1 MSQVD
6 GADVEDEDELAGS
19 SAPLLEHLEELRQ
32 RLIRSVIAFFVSIIV
47 VFFFAEPVLLPYL
60 LEPIRETLVA
70 LGDPNPTLQFTA
82 PTEYFFTLIRIS
94 MVFGLIFAFPVIA
107 YQIWQFVAPGLYK
120 NEKGAFLP
128 FLLASPVQFIL
139 GAAFAYYVVTPLAMF
154 FLLGFADFNSLI
166 GAITDGPQAVI
177 EEDASNTLDIVFI
190 GKVNETLSI
199 TLKLIFAFGICFQLP
214 VLLTLMGKAGLVTAR
229 GLKNVRKYAIVA
241 ILLLA
246 GLITPPDIITQVIL
260 FVVVYGLYEISIQL
274 VMRVEKKKT
283 QKLREE
289 GVLGENEDLYGDPDD
304 DQAPRPR
311 QNRQLSFSLVFV
323 FVFVV

>member
-6 GADVEDEDELAGS
+6 EADIEDDDELAGS

-32 RLIRSVIAFFVSIIV
+32 RLIRCVIAFFLSIIV
-47 VFFFAEPVLLPYL
+47 VFFFAEPFLLPYL

-94 MVFGLIFAFPVIA
+94 MVFGLIFAFPIIA
-107 YQIWQFVAPGLYK
+107 HQIWQFVAPGLYK

-154 FLLGFADFNSLI
+154 FLLGFADFNALI
-166 GAITDGPQAVI
+166 GAITDGPEAVI
-177 EEDASNTLDIVFI
+177 EDSSDTLDIVFI

-214 VLLTLMGKAGLVTAR
+214 VLLTLMGKAGLVTSR

-246 GLITPPDIITQVIL
+246 GLITPPDVITQIIL

-274 VMRVEKKKT
+274 VKRVEKVKT

-289 GVLGENEDLYGDPDD
+289 GVLGEDEDLYGDLDEDD
-304 DQAPRPR
+304 GEEPTK
-311 QNRQLSFSLVFV
+311 
-323 FVFVV
+323 

>member
-6 GADVEDEDELAGS
+6 EADIEDDDELAGS

-32 RLIRSVIAFFVSIIV
+32 RLIRCVIAFFLSIIV
-47 VFFFAEPVLLPYL
+47 VFFFAEPFLLPYL

-94 MVFGLIFAFPVIA
+94 MVFGLIFAFPIIA

-154 FLLGFADFNSLI
+154 FLLGFADFNALI
-166 GAITDGPQAVI
+166 GAITDGPEAVI
-177 EEDASNTLDIVFI
+177 EDSSDTLDIVFI

-214 VLLTLMGKAGLVTAR
+214 VLLTLMGKAGLVTSR

-246 GLITPPDIITQVIL
+246 GLITPPDVITQIIL

-274 VMRVEKKKT
+274 VKRVEKVKT

-289 GVLGENEDLYGDPDD
+289 GVLGEDEDLYGDLDEDD
-304 DQAPRPR
+304 GEEPTK
-311 QNRQLSFSLVFV
+311 
-323 FVFVV
+323 

>member
-6 GADVEDEDELAGS
+6 EADIEDDDELAGS

-32 RLIRSVIAFFVSIIV
+32 RLIRCVIAFFLSIIV
-47 VFFFAEPVLLPYL
+47 VFFFAEPFLLPYL

-94 MVFGLIFAFPVIA
+94 MVFGLIFAFPIIA
-107 YQIWQFVAPGLYK
+107 HQIWQFVAPGLYK

-154 FLLGFADFNSLI
+154 FLLGFADFNALI
-166 GAITDGPQAVI
+166 GAITDGPEAVI
-177 EEDASNTLDIVFI
+177 EDSSDTLDIVFI

-214 VLLTLMGKAGLVTAR
+214 VLLTLMGKAGLVTSR

-246 GLITPPDIITQVIL
+246 GLITPPDVITQIIL

-274 VMRVEKKKT
+274 VKRVEKVKT

-289 GVLGENEDLYGDPDD
+289 GVLGEDEDLYGDLDEDD
-304 DQAPRPR
+304 GEEQTK
-311 QNRQLSFSLVFV
+311 
-323 FVFVV
+323 

>member
-1 MSQVD
+1 MSN
-6 GADVEDEDELAGS
+6 VEDADIEEQEEEDELAGS

-32 RLIRSVIAFFVSIIV
+32 RLIRCVLAFFLSIIV
-47 VFFFAEPVLLPYL
+47 VFFFAEPFLLPYL
-60 LEPIRETLVA
+60 LEPIRETLVS

-94 MVFGLIFAFPVIA
+94 MVFGLVFAFPIIA

-120 NEKGAFLP
+120 NERSAFLP

-154 FLLGFADFNSLI
+154 FLLGFADFNALI
-166 GAITDGPQAVI
+166 GAITSGPEVVV
-177 EEDASNTLDIVFI
+177 EESSDTLDIVFI

-229 GLKNVRKYAIVA
+229 GLMNVRKYAIVA

-246 GLITPPDIITQVIL
+246 GLITPPDVITQIIL
-260 FVVVYGLYEISIQL
+260 FVVVYGLYELSIQL
-274 VMRVEKKKT
+274 VKRVEKKKT
-283 QKLREE
+283 EQLRKE
-289 GVLGENEDLYGDPDD
+289 GVLGEDEDLYGDLDSEDEEQP
-304 DQAPRPR
+304 AK
-311 QNRQLSFSLVFV
+311 
-323 FVFVV
+323 

>member
-1 MSQVD
+1 MSS
-6 GADVEDEDELAGS
+6 ADDIEIEEEDELAGS

-32 RLIRSVIAFFVSIIV
+32 RLIWSAIAFVVSICV

-60 LEPIRETLVA
+60 LEPIRETLVS

-94 MVFGLIFAFPVIA
+94 MVFGLIFAFPIIG

-120 NEKGAFLP
+120 NEKSAFLP
-128 FLLASPVQFIL
+128 FMLASPVQFIL

-166 GAITDGPQAVI
+166 GAITDGPEAVI
-177 EEDASNTLDIVFI
+177 EESSGKLDIVFI

-214 VLLTLMGKAGLVTAR
+214 VLLTLMGKAGLVTSR
-229 GLKNVRKYAIVA
+229 GLMNVRKYAIVA
-241 ILLLA
+241 ILLMA
-246 GLITPPDIITQVIL
+246 GLITPPDVVTQVIL

-274 VMRVEKKKT
+274 VKRVEKKKVE
-283 QKLREE
+283 KLREE
-289 GVLGENEDLYGDPDD
+289 GLLGEDEDLFSEFDD
-304 DQAPRPR
+304 DDDEPEEPAK
-311 QNRQLSFSLVFV
+311 
-323 FVFVV
+323 

>member
-6 GADVEDEDELAGS
+6 EADIEDDDELAGS

-32 RLIRSVIAFFVSIIV
+32 RLIRCVIAFFLSIIV
-47 VFFFAEPVLLPYL
+47 VFFFAEPFLLPYL

-94 MVFGLIFAFPVIA
+94 MVFGLIFAFPIIA
-107 YQIWQFVAPGLYK
+107 HQIWQFVAPGLYK

-154 FLLGFADFNSLI
+154 FLLGFADFNALI
-166 GAITDGPQAVI
+166 GAITDGPEAVI
-177 EEDASNTLDIVFI
+177 EDSSDSLDILFI

-214 VLLTLMGKAGLVTAR
+214 VLLTLMGKAGLVTSR

-246 GLITPPDIITQVIL
+246 GLITPPDVITQIIL

-274 VMRVEKKKT
+274 VKRVEKVKT

-289 GVLGENEDLYGDPDD
+289 GVLGEDEDLYGDLDEDD
-304 DQAPRPR
+304 GEEQTK
-311 QNRQLSFSLVFV
+311 
-323 FVFVV
+323 